1 MSPMLRSNR
10 IGPLSLVFL
19 VAVLLAACAGQKEPA
34 EKLLGEI
41 HATVTAASTE
51 AAKYIPDQLAS
62 VQTQLSALKA
72 SFDKQ
77 DYAAVVSGAPAV
89 LSAAQS
95 LATDAAAKKDE
106 VLKALNDR
114 WTALAG
120 SVPGYLT
127 AIQNRMDFLAKKANK
142 KAAAGIDLDGA
153 KSALSEAMATW
164 SKAQAAF
171 ATGNM
176 DEAVT
181 TAQDVNS
188 KAQAIASS
196 LKLDLSAPPAKS

>member
-1 MSPMLRSNR
+1 MLRSNR
-10 IGPLSLVFL
+10 IGRLSLVFL
-19 VAVLLAACAGQKEPA
+19 AAVLLAACAGQKEPA

-62 VQTQLSALKA
+62 VQTQLTALKA

-106 VLKALNDR
+106 VLKALNDK

-127 AIQNRMDFLAKKANK
+127 AIQNRIDFLAKKANK
-142 KAAAGIDLDGA
+142 KAAAGIDLDAA
-153 KSALSEAMATW
+153 KAGLSDAMATW

-176 DEAVT
+176 GEAVT
-181 TAQDVNS
+181 TAQDVNT
-188 KAQAIASS
+188 KAQAVASG
-196 LKLDLSAPPAKS
+196 LKFDLSAPPAKS

>member
-1 MSPMLRSNR
+1 MHRSNCLGR
-10 IGPLSLVFL
+10 LGFVSLV
-19 VAVLLAACAGQKEPA
+19 AIILAACAGQKEPA
-34 EKLLGEI
+34 EKLIGEI
-41 HATVTAASTE
+41 HATVAAASPE
-51 AAKYIPDQLAS
+51 AVKYIPDQLAA
-62 VQTQLSALKA
+62 VQTQLSSLKA

-77 DYAAVVSGAPAV
+77 DYPAVVSGAPAV
-89 LSAAQS
+89 LAAAQS

-106 VLKALNDR
+106 VLKALNDK

-127 AIQNRMDFLAKKANK
+127 AIQNRIDFLAKKANK
-142 KAAAGIDLDGA
+142 KATAGIDIDGA
-153 KSALSEAMATW
+153 KSGLSEAMSTW

-176 DEAVT
+176 DEAVN
-181 TAQDVNS
+181 TAQDVRS
-188 KAQAIASS
+188 KSQEVASR

>member
-1 MSPMLRSNR
+1 MQRSNR
-10 IGPLSLVFL
+10 IGRLGFLSLM
-19 VAVLLAACAGQKEPA
+19 AIILAACAGQKEPA
-34 EKLLGEI
+34 EKLIGDI
-41 HATVTAASTE
+41 QATVTAASTE
-51 AAKYIPDQLAS
+51 AAKYIPDQLSS
-62 VQTQLSALKA
+62 VQTQLSALEA

-77 DYAAVVSGAPAV
+77 DYAAVVNGAPAV
-89 LSAAQS
+89 LSAAES

-106 VLKALNDR
+106 ALKALNDR

-120 SVPGYLT
+120 SVPGYLS
-127 AIQNRMDFLAKKANK
+127 AIQNRIEYLAKKANK

-153 KSALSEAMATW
+153 KSALSDAMSLW

-171 ATGNM
+171 ATGNL
-176 DEAVT
+176 DEAVK

-188 KAQAIASS
+188 KVAPLASS